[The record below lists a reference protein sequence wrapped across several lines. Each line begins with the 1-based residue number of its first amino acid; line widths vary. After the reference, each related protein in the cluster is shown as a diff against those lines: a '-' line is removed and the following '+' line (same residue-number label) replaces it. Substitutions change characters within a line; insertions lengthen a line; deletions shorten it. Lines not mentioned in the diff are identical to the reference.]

1 MKINFIFT
9 KRGTNIISFIVAILI
24 FLLINYT
31 YAGFGTKNDKD
42 QENKKN
48 DEISKINQIE
58 EIDTEINQDVEKQNY
73 SWWVEI
79 PAINL
84 IAPIENGTDPDTLKK
99 AVGHFE
105 ESSFTQGNI
114 GLAAHNR
121 RIR

>member
-1 MKINFIFT
+1 M
-9 KRGTNIISFIVAILI
+9 
-24 FLLINYT
+24 
-31 YAGFGTKNDKD
+31 YAGFETKNAKN

-48 DEISKINQIE
+48 DEISKISQIE
-58 EIDTEINQDVEKQNY
+58 ECDNEINQDIAKQSY

-84 IAPIENGTDPDTLKK
+84 TAPIENGTDPDTLKK

-105 ESSFTQGNI
+105 ESSFAQGNI

-121 RIR
+121 RI